1 MASFST
7 VRELEK
13 KTSKAF
19 MYGGGGLFAGLVLV
33 FVVMPLGI
41 VLMALSAIVLLG
53 AICYVSMMG
62 KEKSRPLFC
71 PYCSSKNDVF
81 QSVREF
87 DCDICKRPVKIDEF
101 GQPLMAQEIDMTML
115 HNQNRGDKQ

>member
-19 MYGGGGLFAGLVLV
+19 IYGGGGISVGLVLV
-33 FVVMPLGI
+33 FVVMPIGI
-41 VLMALSAIVLLG
+41 ILMGLSAIALLG
-53 AICYVSMMG
+53 AMFYVSIMG

-71 PYCSSKNDVF
+71 PYCSSKNDVY

-87 DCDICKRPVKIDEF
+87 NCDICKRPVKIDDL
-101 GQPLMAQEIDMTML
+101 GQPVMAQEIDMTML
-115 HNQNRGDKQ
+115 HNQK

>member
-19 MYGGGGLFAGLVLV
+19 IYGGGGLFVGLVMV

-41 VLMALSAIVLLG
+41 ILMALSAIALLG
-53 AICYVSMMG
+53 AMCYVSMMG

-71 PYCSSKNDVF
+71 PYCSSKNDVY
-81 QSVREF
+81 QSASEF
-87 DCDICKRPVKIDEF
+87 DCDICRRPIKIDEF
-101 GQPLMAQEIDMTML
+101 GQAAMAQEIDMTMR
-115 HNQNRGDKQ
+115 HNQKK